1 MKRILVYGDSNSW
14 GFPADGS
21 GLRYARRW
29 PVVMSEE
36 LGIDLV
42 EDCLPARSTVHNHP
56 DYPGEM
62 MNGLAHLPVALK
74 SQSPLD
80 GVVLMLGTN
89 DLQAQYE
96 PDAARIAENIGRL
109 VDRIRAVGG
118 GRAGWHDETAP
129 AVAVIIPPLIPGA
142 ARDPGFENHEK
153 WRLAPEISLLLG
165 AAVRQMASL
174 REVPVFD
181 AGAVIEGAASDPV
194 HWSEATHSTL
204 RLAVGDWLHGVAGFG
219 AG

>member
-21 GLRYARRW
+21 GQRYVRRW
-29 PVVMSEE
+29 PVVMAEVLRIE
-36 LGIDLV
+36 LV

-74 SQSPLD
+74 SQSPVH

-89 DLQAQYE
+89 DLQVRYE
-96 PDAARIAENIGRL
+96 PEAGKIAENIGRL
-109 VDRIRAVGG
+109 VDCIRAVGG
-118 GRAGWHDETAP
+118 GLAGWYDETAP
-129 AVAVIIPPLIPGA
+129 AVAMIIPPLIPEA
-142 ARDPGFENHEK
+142 ARNRAFEDHEK
-153 WRLAPEISLLLG
+153 WLLAPEVSLQLG
-165 AAVRQMASL
+165 AAVRSMAQA
-174 REVPVFD
+174 RAVPVFD
-181 AGAVIEGAASDPV
+181 AGAVIEGAASDPI
-194 HWSEATHSTL
+194 HWTGESQTSL
-204 RLAVGDWLHGVAGFG
+204 GLAVGDWLQGVPGFG

>member
-1 MKRILVYGDSNSW
+1 MKRIMVYGDSNSW

-21 GLRYARRW
+21 GQRYARRW
-29 PVVMSEE
+29 PVVMAEE
-36 LGIDLV
+36 LGIALV

-56 DYPGEM
+56 EYPGEM

-74 SQSPLD
+74 SQSPVH

-89 DLQAQYE
+89 DLQARYAPE
-96 PDAARIAENIGRL
+96 AGKIAENIGRL

-118 GRAGWHDETAP
+118 GLDGWYDETPP
-129 AVAVIIPPLIPGA
+129 AVAVIIPPLIPEA
-142 ARDPGFENHEK
+142 ARDPRFEDHAK
-153 WRLAPEISLLLG
+153 WQLAPEVSLQLG
-165 AAVRQMASL
+165 AAVRGMAGL
-174 REVPVFD
+174 RDLPVFD

-194 HWSEATHSTL
+194 HWSEATHRTL
-204 RLAVGDWLHGVAGFG
+204 GLAVSDWLQGVAGFG